1 MVNIAVGTI
10 AILFGLWLIFVN
22 WWATIDL
29 VRTVSPILLAVYGVV
44 ALMAG
49 VKKFARNRPEEGEK

>member
-1 MVNIAVGTI
+1 MVNIALGTI
-10 AILFGLWLIFVN
+10 AVLFGLGLMFTN
-22 WWATIDL
+22 WWATMDL
-29 VRTVSPILLAVYGVV
+29 LKTVFPILLAVYGVV